1 MNKNVEG
8 YVYVITNSLFPNY
21 VKIGR
26 TRNVLQRMKKLGT
39 GVPESYTLLHHEMVI
54 NSSAVESK
62 LHQAFK
68 MNKVNGE
75 WYKINDINKIKD
87 KIKSIQKD
95 IKYDCEVAHGQTLEE
110 KIDEIFKNY
119 GVGLDRDG
127 MFDFVERLKRVDC
140 RKHEEY
146 ICEMVNELLDY
157 HPSIDECY

>member
-87 KIKSIQKD
+87 KIK
-95 IKYDCEVAHGQTLEE
+95 L
-110 KIDEIFKNY
+110 
-119 GVGLDRDG
+119 L
-127 MFDFVERLKRVDC
+127 LKRKV
-140 RKHEEY
+140 
-146 ICEMVNELLDY
+146 
-157 HPSIDECY
+157 PSNIKTI